1 MREIRVVFIRGSC
14 VDFRLLFRVGFL
26 VWRKWSFLRVVV
38 WGECVILERR
48 IRFRIV

>member
-1 MREIRVVFIRGSC
+1 MCRFSFVRRR
-14 VDFRLLFRVGFL
+14 FRDLEELSFRVGFL